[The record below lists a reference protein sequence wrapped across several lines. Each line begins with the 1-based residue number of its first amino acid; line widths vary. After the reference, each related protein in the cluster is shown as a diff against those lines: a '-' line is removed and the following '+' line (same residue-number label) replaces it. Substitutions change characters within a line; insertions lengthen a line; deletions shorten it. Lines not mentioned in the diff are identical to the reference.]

1 MKPWNSSVLLA
12 GLAFSLPCLLLA
24 QSASDP
30 INGTWALNVAMSSY
44 EPGPAPQ
51 SDTRTWEV
59 TSDGVRL
66 TIHLIAANG
75 TAINETTTYKRDGRP
90 YAFTGSSV
98 VDALAVTRINAR
110 EERGNLMSHGK
121 VIGRVT
127 ATVSKDGKTLTMTG
141 TVTSSGR
148 TERDVRIYERQR

>member
-1 MKPWNSSVLLA
+1 MKPWNRSVLLA
-12 GLAFSLPCLLLA
+12 ALAFSSPCLLRA
-24 QSASDP
+24 QSAGDP

-44 EPGPAPQ
+44 EPGPGPR
-51 SDTRTWEV
+51 SDTRTWQA

-66 TIHLIAANG
+66 TIHLVTANG
-75 TAINETTTYKRDGRP
+75 AAINETTTYRRDGRP
-90 YAFTGSSV
+90 YAFSGSSV

-110 EERGNLMSHGK
+110 EERGNLMSHGR

-141 TVTSSGR
+141 TLTTSGR
-148 TERDVRIYERQR
+148 TERDVRIYDRQR